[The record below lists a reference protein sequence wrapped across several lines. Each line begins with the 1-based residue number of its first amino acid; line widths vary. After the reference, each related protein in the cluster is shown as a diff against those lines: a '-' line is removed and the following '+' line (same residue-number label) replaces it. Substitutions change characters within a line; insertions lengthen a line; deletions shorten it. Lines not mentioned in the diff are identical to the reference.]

1 MNFRDKTQLII
12 TTDLIVTKSVNVIG
26 SVELEALN
34 FVLANGAQLLGLGKG
49 QASATG
55 RGAGQSG
62 ASGGSYGGRGGRS
75 NLVPGAPGAPY
86 GDNLKR
92 PRLLGSGGHRDQANG
107 GAGGAAIKIKAL
119 NSAIVDGIIDMSG
132 GDGTAYQNLAS
143 PSQRGGGGGSG
154 GSVYIESLSFGGA
167 GNIKTNGGNGKAGGC
182 QRTHDS
188 NRRRRYAAATYIC
201 LSSNNGYTNGQHSGG
216 GGGGRIAIWSS
227 KTSFVGSLES
237 KGGRFIGTP
246 ANTANV
252 GSPGTV

>member
-34 FVLANGAQLLGLGKG
+34 FVLANNAQLLGLGKG

-75 NLVPGAPGAPY
+75 NFVPGAPGAPY

-132 GDGTAYQNLAS
+132 GDGTAYQNVAS
-143 PSQRGGGGGSG
+143 TSQRGGGGGSG
-154 GSVYIESLSFGGA
+154 GSVYIESLSFSGA

-182 QRTHDS
+182 MKTATS
-188 NRRRRYAAATYIC
+188 NRRRYETYYC
-201 LSSNNGYTNGQHSGG
+201 GGYTNGQHSGG

-227 KTSFVGSLES
+227 KTFFVGSLES
-237 KGGRFIGTP
+237 KGGRFIGIP